1 MLSET
6 DRQKKRQML
15 HGISLTCGISKKKK
29 KKGQTQR
36 NRVGN
41 WLSGAGKWGNRETL
55 VKDDE

>member
-1 MLSET
+1 MVSH
-6 DRQKKRQML
+6 L
-15 HGISLTCGISKKKK
+15 HVESQKKKK

-36 NRVGN
+36 NKVGN

>member
-1 MLSET
+1 MVSH
-6 DRQKKRQML
+6 L
-15 HGISLTCGISKKKK
+15 HVESQKKK

-36 NRVGN
+36 NKVGN